1 MKTSI
6 LFFISL
12 IGVSMYAQ
20 QWFDPSCEITDSRV
34 APVSLDAAEARNILK
49 VVINQAG
56 IIELNG
62 EAYPD
67 ISEIAFKELVLDYV
81 TNPNKDKNKAG
92 NPDKIYV
99 LLKSYNNDNTEILDS
114 LKTYIQDVYLYIWDG
129 EAQERYS
136 STYIDLKCN
145 KRAKVFK
152 DYPLKLILNPD
163 LSKEKDGNNP
173 PKRFGVPPFP
183 GDVIDN

>member
-1 MKTSI
+1 MQ
-6 LFFISL
+6 
-12 IGVSMYAQ
+12 AQ
-20 QWFDPSCEITDSRV
+20 KWFDPSCEITDSRV
-34 APVSLDAAEARNILK
+34 APVSLDSAEAKNILK

-56 IIELNG
+56 VIELND

-67 ISEIAFKELVLDYV
+67 ISEIAFKELVLDYI
-81 TNPNKDKNKAG
+81 TNPDKDKDKAL

-99 LLKSYNNDNTEILDS
+99 LLKSYNNDNTEVLGS

-145 KRAKVFK
+145 RRAKIFK
-152 DYPLKLILNPD
+152 DYPLKLILNSG
-163 LSKEKDGNNP
+163 LTKEKEGSNP